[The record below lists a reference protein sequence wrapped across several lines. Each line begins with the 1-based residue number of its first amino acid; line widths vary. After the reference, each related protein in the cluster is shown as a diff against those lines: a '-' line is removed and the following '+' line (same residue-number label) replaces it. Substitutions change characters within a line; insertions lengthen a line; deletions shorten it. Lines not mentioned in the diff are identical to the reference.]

1 MVGILVAVI
10 VLVALAIAVAL
21 WWRWL
26 MKRQLLWRGRLADS
40 IPVHSKFWRELKKQE
55 GELLY
60 VAIGDSA
67 AQGIGA
73 SRPDH
78 SYVGVLAKHIRGRTD
93 RMLRVANLGI
103 SGATVA
109 MAVELELPQLRRLEP
124 DLVTVCI
131 GANDIAS
138 FDEKRFRSG
147 IRSIF
152 ESVPSHAIVADLP
165 SFYFL
170 PGEKKALVANRILRE
185 EAAAA
190 GLIVVPLHAMTKR
203 QWLWGVATQ
212 FAGDLFHPNDRGY
225 RVWADAFAPAI
236 DERLALLARDVQ
248 GG

>member
-1 MVGILVAVI
+1 VGFL
-10 VLVALAIAVAL
+10 IAVAAVVVLGVAALL

-26 MKRQLLWRGRLADS
+26 VRRAASWRGRLAGS
-40 IPVHSKFWRELKKQE
+40 IPVNSKFWRELKKQE

-93 RMLRVANLGI
+93 RMLRVANLAI

-138 FDEKRFRSG
+138 FDAERFRTG
-147 IRSIF
+147 IRAIF
-152 ESVPSHAIVADLP
+152 ESVPKHAIVADLP
-165 SFYFL
+165 SFYIL
-170 PGEKKALVANRILRE
+170 PGEKKALVANAILRE
-185 EAAAA
+185 EAATA
-190 GLIVVPLHAMTKR
+190 GLTVVPLHAMTKR
-203 QWLWGVATQ
+203 QGLWGVATQ

-236 DERLALLARDVQ
+236 DERLAQLTGNVQ